1 MTSGLRDAAQA
12 GREGAFRATGGKTAE
27 APAANENTA
36 SSSSGSSPPAWARK
50 LRSEQR
56 TRANAHA
63 TSQAIKEGDRPGAS
77 ANPDLDQRET

>member
-1 MTSGLRDAAQA
+1 MASGLRDSAQA
-12 GREGAFRATGGKTAE
+12 GREGAFRATGGKTTA
-27 APAANENTA
+27 APAANEDAAA
-36 SSSSGSSPPAWARK
+36 SSSNGGPPAWARK

-56 TRANAHA
+56 MRAHAHA

>member
-1 MTSGLRDAAQA
+1 MASGLRQSAQA
-12 GREGAFRATGGKTAE
+12 GREGAFRATGGKTTAG
-27 APAANENTA
+27 PAANEDAAA
-36 SSSSGSSPPAWARK
+36 SSSNGGPPAWARK

-56 TRANAHA
+56 MRAHAHA